1 MHDFQMVFSLV
12 NNFYIKPVIRQ
23 ITCPAAA
30 SKLHCKKLCKK
41 LLKTFFSQ
49 PFFPWLV
56 FLSPTTITFTPL
68 QSSYFRQLCAYL
80 EMALVMNFSWKFLF
94 AGWYA
99 INPSISHIANLASSV
114 ANYCSFTVSR
124 SGTYIIWKL

>member
-1 MHDFQMVFSLV
+1 MYAWFSDGFFTRKQLLH
-12 NNFYIKPVIRQ
+12 Q
-23 ITCPAAA
+23 TCNQPNYMSCCSFKVALQ
-30 SKLHCKKLCKK
+30 KIMQK

-56 FLSPTTITFTPL
+56 FLSPTTSTFTPL

-99 INPSISHIANLASSV
+99 INPSISHIANFASSV
-114 ANYCSFTVSR
+114 ANYGSFSLKKW
-124 SGTYIIWKL
+124 YII